1 MNAVSL
7 SPANTM
13 SLQPAAA
20 PMPTAAP
27 MKVSRLLRAYL
38 TEARFEVWRTLRT
51 PAFLFPTIALP
62 VMLYVFFG
70 VVLAGAKTA
79 ANPAAALGILSG
91 FAMFSVIGPGLFG
104 IGTGFAIERQSG
116 VITLKRAL
124 PMPPAANLVGKLLAS
139 MTLALLV
146 MIALVSIA
154 VTFGHVSLT
163 LAQIAKLLVVGAL
176 GVVPFCALGLLV
188 GSFASGSGAPAAV
201 NLIYFPMVYLSGL
214 FPFGMPKGLQSAQPV
229 WPAFH
234 VNQLSRF
241 ALDLPTTFDLRLSAL
256 VLTVFTVVCVT
267 IAARRLSRVG

>member
-1 MNAVSL
+1 MSSMSL

-20 PMPTAAP
+20 PIKIT
-27 MKVSRLLRAYL
+27 RLLRAYL
-38 TEARFEVWRTLRT
+38 MEARFEVWRTLRT
-51 PAFLFPTIALP
+51 PAYLFPTLALP

-70 VVLAGAKTA
+70 VLIAGAKTA
-79 ANPAAALGILSG
+79 ANPAAGLAVLSG
-91 FAMFSVIGPGLFG
+91 FAMFSG
-104 IGTGFAIERQSG
+104 IGIGFAMERQYG

-124 PMPPAANLVGKLLAS
+124 PMPPAANLVGKLLSS
-139 MTLALLV
+139 MALALLV

-163 LAQIAKLLVVGAL
+163 LAQLAKLLVVGVL
-176 GVVPFCALGLLV
+176 GVAPFCALGLLI
-188 GSFASGSGAPAAV
+188 GSFASGSAAPAAV

-256 VLTVFTVVCVT
+256 ILTVFTVVCVT